1 MKVTLTIPE
10 SYKDITVNQ
19 YQKWHKIV
27 NENDPSDF
35 VNLKTIEIFCQVN
48 NVHLLPVNEVEEAI
62 KHINRV
68 FETMPKLVQRFK
80 LNGVEFG
87 LIPNFDEMSFGEY
100 VDINSYIDNVDD
112 FHKALAVLYRPI
124 KSKVKDLYEIEDYK
138 GSDVWAEQM
147 KYAPLDTILGAKV
160 FFYDLA
166 NELLQVTIN
175 SLEELPLAEREII
188 QQRLN
193 SLNDGD
199 GINLSMHSL
208 KEMLDISMKLPSYQS
223 TSA

>member
-10 SYKDITVNQ
+10 SYKDIMVNQ

-100 VDINSYIDNVDD
+100 VDINSYIDNVT
-112 FHKALAVLYRPI
+112 L
-124 KSKVKDLYEIEDYK
+124 S
-138 GSDVWAEQM
+138 S
-147 KYAPLDTILGAKV
+147 ILEV
-160 FFYDLA
+160 S
-166 NELLQVTIN
+166 I
-175 SLEELPLAEREII
+175 
-188 QQRLN
+188 
-193 SLNDGD
+193 
-199 GINLSMHSL
+199 SL
-208 KEMLDISMKLPSYQS
+208 KSSPLSPIIPAISVPCPIPVLASEPKNSTKTS
-223 TSA
+223 FTSAILYSRRI

>member
-19 YQKWHKIV
+19 YQKWFKIV

-48 NVHLLPVNEVEEAI
+48 NVHLLPVNVIEDAI
-62 KHINRV
+62 KDINRV

-87 LIPNFDEMSFGEY
+87 LIPNFDNMSFGEY
-100 VDINSYIDNVDD
+100 VDINNYIDNVED

-124 KSKVKDLYEIEDYK
+124 KSKVKDLYEIEEYK

-166 NELLQVTIN
+166 NELLQVTLN
-175 SLEELPLAEREII
+175 SLEELPSDQREII

-193 SLNDGD
+193 SLNNGD

-208 KEMLDISMKLPSYQS
+208 REMLGTSMKLPNS
-223 TSA
+223 TSTNA

>member
-10 SYKDITVNQ
+10 SYKDITVSQ
-19 YQKWHKIV
+19 YQKWFKIV
-27 NENDPSDF
+27 QENDPSDF
-35 VNLKTIEIFCQVN
+35 VNLKTIEIFCQTKDAR
-48 NVHLLPVNEVEEAI
+48 LLPINAVDEAI
-62 KHINRV
+62 KDINRV

-100 VDINSYIDNVDD
+100 VDINSYIDNVED

-124 KSKVKDLYEIEDYK
+124 VAKVKDLYEIEDYK
-138 GSDVWAEQM
+138 GSDVWSEQM
-147 KYAPLDTILGAKV
+147 KFAPLDTILGAKV

-166 NELLQVTIN
+166 NELLQATIN
-175 SLEELPLAEREII
+175 SLEELPPAEREII
-188 QQRLN
+188 QQKLS
-193 SLNDGD
+193 SLSGGD

-208 KEMLDISMKLPSYQS
+208 KEMLGTSMKLPSYEY
-223 TSA
+223 TNV